1 MSRYNNA
8 HKHTHLSNIFSSAD
22 SNTKPIEYI
31 KRAVELGHD
40 TYFTTEHGSFG
51 DIFEARALCDQY
63 GLRCVAGMEGYIVPD
78 PNPEL
83 KDKSNYHILIIPT
96 TNAARKKMN
105 LISTEANKTGFYY
118 RPRLNPKS
126 LLQLDP
132 NDIYISSACIA
143 GLLCDD
149 RSYNEIFIPLAKHFG
164 DHMLLEI
171 QPHIHPK
178 QIEINQMAQRIALST
193 GLRLVAMNDSHYI
206 DKNGKKERIELLKG
220 KGITYGDEDTFDLSY
235 PDDKEMFDRFDK
247 QGVLLES
254 QIEQAIKNTLIFDE
268 CEEIELDKSIKMPTI
283 HPNLKPNERV
293 DLLKSIVVKEFKK
306 IKEDEDIKGDVL
318 KKYKDGISYEMK
330 IIEDTNDEIHTADYF
345 LFNYEMIKLAVNKYG
360 GVLTRGG
367 RGSCASF
374 YINRILGMT
383 QLDRFRIPIPIYP
396 DRFASTAR
404 LLENRSLP
412 DVDLNTESQEPFVKA
427 ARELLG
433 ENSCFPMWAP
443 GTMQISEAFRNVC
456 RSHGL
461 AHDEYNEVGKNID
474 QYRNSQKW
482 KPFIEEAEK
491 YVGTIISGSVHPCSF
506 LIFSGDIR
514 SEFGLTRF
522 GDNLCVMMTS
532 AEADDWK
539 YLKEDILVVEIWGLI
554 ADTFREL
561 KRPIIPARELLREI
575 KNDQRVWDLF
585 KYKITA
591 TLNQVDTQ
599 NGTEQAYRYGIKSF
613 VDGALIAAAIR
624 PSFDAYRQDFLD
636 HKPFTTGSKAVDE
649 CLASTNGRILFQES
663 LMSFFEF
670 LGVTPSES
678 IGLIKKISKKKIKP
692 EDFADL
698 EERIRKTWAEKSG
711 SDNGFEST
719 WNMVQDCMS
728 YGFCSAHAAAT
739 SLDMCYSAFLKT
751 RYPYEYMTVCLNHY
765 ENNKDKTT
773 RLTKELKY
781 FGISLE
787 GIKFGRSRA
796 KYTYNKERKVI
807 TKGIASIK
815 YISENVAEELWA
827 LKDNNYPHFAYLLK
841 DIDEKTSVDSRQREI
856 LTRLGFWSSFGKNAK
871 LLKIISLYDNIGKR
885 KTIKRTDLEKF
896 NIPEEVAQKYA
907 GTVTEKQ
914 FKDLDNVGMIIE
926 LSKNIEDKSIP
937 IRLQIQS
944 EIETLGT
951 ANFCS
956 SEINERYWIVI
967 EYKTYGSNS
976 TRPYITVRNL
986 NNGEEIK
993 TKVTSSKQYQ
1003 TSPFG
1008 LYSVLRVDAFAE
1020 RPKKRNVNGQWVDDP
1035 VEKELIISSYETIVK

>member
-22 SNTKPIEYI
+22 SNTKPIDYI

-51 DIFEARALCDQY
+51 DIFEARALCNEY

-96 TNAARKKMN
+96 TNEARRKMN
-105 LISTEANKTGFYY
+105 LISTEANESGFYY
-118 RPRLNPKS
+118 RPRLNPQS

-132 NDIYISSACIA
+132 KDIYISTACIA

-149 RSYNEIFIPLAKHFG
+149 RSYSELFVPLAKHFG
-164 DHMLLEI
+164 DHMLLEV
-171 QPHIHPK
+171 QSHIHPK
-178 QIEINQMAQRIALST
+178 QIEVNQKAQRLAVAT

-206 DKNGKKERIELLKG
+206 DNSGKQERLELLKG
-220 KGITYGDEDTFDLSY
+220 KGITYGDEDTFDLGY
-235 PDDKEMFDRFDK
+235 YDDQIMFDRFDK
-247 QGVLLES
+247 QGVLSES
-254 QIEQAIKNTLIFDE
+254 QIEQAIKNTLVFDE
-268 CEEIELDKSIKMPTI
+268 CEEVVLDKTIKMPTI
-283 HPNLKPNERV
+283 YPELKLSERV
-293 DLLKSIVVKEFKK
+293 GLLKKTVVKEFKK
-306 IKEDEDIKGDVL
+306 IKEDEGIEGDVL
-318 KKYKDGISYEMK
+318 KKYKEGIAYEMK
-330 IIEDTNDEIHTADYF
+330 IIEDTNNEIHTADYF
-345 LFNYEMIKLAVNKYG
+345 LFNYEMIKLAVEKYG

-412 DVDLNTESQEPFVKA
+412 DVDLNTESQGPFVNA

-433 ENSCFPMWAP
+433 ENSCYPMWAP

-461 AHDEYNEVGKNID
+461 AHDEYNEIGKSID
-474 QYRNSQKW
+474 QYRDNPKW
-482 KPFIEEAEK
+482 RPLIEEAER

-522 GDNLCVMMTS
+522 GENLCVLMTS

-539 YLKEDILVVEIWGLI
+539 YLKEDVLVVEVWGLI

-561 KRPIIPARELLREI
+561 GQPIIPARQLLREI
-575 KNDQRVWDLF
+575 KNDEKVWDLIRN
-585 KYKITA
+585 KITA
-591 TLNQVDTQ
+591 TLNQVDTP
-599 NGTEQAYRYGIKSF
+599 NGTEQAYKYGVKSF

-624 PSFDAYRQDFLD
+624 PSFDAYRQDFLN
-636 HKPFTTGSKAVDE
+636 HKPFTTGSKAVDS
-649 CLASTNGRILFQES
+649 CLVSTNGRILFQES

-692 EDFADL
+692 EDFANL
-698 EERIRKTWAEKSG
+698 EERIKKTWIEKSG
-711 SDNGFEST
+711 NDDGFEST
-719 WNMVQDCMS
+719 WAMVQDCMS

-751 RYPYEYMTVCLNHY
+751 RYTYEYMTVCLNHY
-765 ENNKDKTT
+765 DGNQDKTT
-773 RLTKELKY
+773 RLIKELDY
-781 FGISLE
+781 FGIKLE
-787 GIKFGRSRA
+787 GIRFGRSRA
-796 KYTYNKERKVI
+796 KYSYDKSKGVI

-815 YISENVAEELWA
+815 YISDAAAEELYD
-827 LKDNNYPHFAYLLK
+827 LSKNTYTSFVRLLH
-841 DIDEKTSVDSRQREI
+841 DINEKTSVDSRQLNI
-856 LTRLGFWSSFGKNAK
+856 LTTIGFFQDYAKNKK
-871 LLKIISLYDNIGKR
+871 LLDIIALYDKLGK
-885 KTIKRTDLEKF
+885 KKVIKKTDLEKL
-896 NIPEEVAQKYA
+896 NIEENIVRKYSA
-907 GTVTEKQ
+907 KEKDKQ
-914 FKDLDNVGMIIE
+914 FREIDNLSLIEE
-926 LSKNIEDKSIP
+926 LSESIDDKQIP
-937 IRLQIQS
+937 IRQQCQI
-944 EIETLGT
+944 EKEMLGYVTLVRPD
-951 ANFCS
+951 
-956 SEINERYWIVI
+956 INPKYYIVI
-967 EYKTYGSNS
+967 EYKTYKSS
-976 TRPYITVRNL
+976 SRPYVTVRSL
-986 NNGEEIK
+986 STGEEIK
-993 TKVTSSKQYQ
+993 TKITQSKLYSQ
-1003 TSPFG
+1003 SPFG
-1008 LYSVLRVDAFAE
+1008 IYAVLRIDSFAE
-1020 RPKKRNVNGQWVDDP
+1020 KPRMRKQGDEWI
-1035 VEKELIISSYETIVK
+1035 ETGETELIISAYETIAR